1 MLVCITIIIG
11 ALSFV
16 PALALGPVVEELILW
31 ENMATKL
38 HSIWDFNII
47 KVALVDAFLKLRPRT
62 QIKNPVMFTVYV
74 GSIITTI
81 LFTITLGK
89 GEAPTF
95 LF

>member
-1 MLVCITIIIG
+1 
-11 ALSFV
+11 
-16 PALALGPVVEELILW
+16 
-31 ENMATKL
+31 MATKL

-81 LFTITLGK
+81 LFLQSLLGK

-95 LF
+95 FYFSSDIMPLVYPPIC